1 MNIDM
6 RKDIL
11 DALKAKFLGV
21 SDTILGRIADKIA
34 KTATTAEDVKT
45 AVDGV
50 TFQQVLES
58 YGDSRATE
66 AQQTAVQNYE
76 KKYGLK
82 EGKKVDGGKPEI
94 EPEPKPDPNKGGDD
108 LSKTIAAAV
117 AAAMKPLQDEIANFK
132 QGRVKE
138 TRKQQLGAVIDKLP
152 ENLRKGYSRISVDDL
167 SDDEFNAMLG
177 EVSTEVD
184 GIAKETI
191 ARGAVMGRPF
201 GNAGKG
207 AQTGAGAAKEATAE
221 EVAEVVGKLNI

>member
-1 MNIDM
+1 M
-6 RKDIL
+6 KKELL
-11 DALKAKFLGV
+11 DALTAKFPGV
-21 SDTILGRIADKIA
+21 SATILGRIADKLA

-94 EPEPKPDPNKGGDD
+94 EPEPKPKPDPNKGGDD
-108 LSKTIAAAV
+108 LSKSIAAAV

-132 QGRVKE
+132 QGRVTE

-152 ENLRKGYSRISVDDL
+152 ENLRKGYSRISVDGL
-167 SDDEFNAMLG
+167 SDDEFNTLLG
-177 EVSTEVD
+177 EVTTEVD

-191 ARGAVMGRPF
+191 ARGAVLGRPF

-221 EVAEVVGKLNI
+221 EAAAVTDKLGI

>member
-1 MNIDM
+1 M
-6 RKDIL
+6 
-11 DALKAKFLGV
+11 KAKFLGV
-21 SDTILGRIADKIA
+21 SDTILGRIADKLA

-94 EPEPKPDPNKGGDD
+94 EPDPKPKPDPNKGGDD
-108 LSKTIAAAV
+108 LSKSIAAAV

-132 QGRVKE
+132 QGRVTE

-152 ENLRKGYSRISVDDL
+152 ENLRKGYSRISVDGL
-167 SDDEFNAMLG
+167 SDDEFNTLLG
-177 EVSTEVD
+177 EVTTEVD

-191 ARGAVMGRPF
+191 ARGAVLGRPF

-207 AQTGAGAAKEATAE
+207 AQAGAGAAKEATAE
-221 EVAEVVGKLNI
+221 EAAAVTDKLGI

>member
-1 MNIDM
+1 M
-6 RKDIL
+6 
-11 DALKAKFLGV
+11 KAKFLGV

-34 KTATTAEDVKT
+34 KTVTTAEDVKT

-132 QGRVKE
+132 QGRVTE
-138 TRKQQLGAVIDKLP
+138 TRRQKLGAVIDRLP
-152 ENLRKGYSRISVDDL
+152 ENLRKGYSRTSVDSL
-167 SDDEFNAMLG
+167 SEDEFNTMLD
-177 EVSTEVD
+177 EITAEVD
-184 GIAKETI
+184 GIVKENG
-191 ARGAVMGRPF
+191 ARGAVLGRPF
-201 GNAGKG
+201 GNAGGGKN
-207 AQTGAGAAKEATAE
+207 APTGAGAAKEATAE

>member
-1 MNIDM
+1 M
-6 RKDIL
+6 
-11 DALKAKFLGV
+11 KAKFLGV

-34 KTATTAEDVKT
+34 KTAMTAEDVKT

-94 EPEPKPDPNKGGDD
+94 EPEFKTKPDPNKGDDD

-132 QGRVKE
+132 KGKVTE
-138 TRKQQLGAVIDKLP
+138 TRRQKLGAVIDKLP

>member
-1 MNIDM
+1 M
-6 RKDIL
+6 
-11 DALKAKFLGV
+11 KAKFLGV

-132 QGRVKE
+132 KGKVTE
-138 TRKQQLGAVIDKLP
+138 TRRQKLGAVIDKLP

-201 GNAGKG
+201 GHGGKNAP
-207 AQTGAGAAKEATAE
+207 TGAGAAKEATAE